1 MRTVSGLWNTPK
13 NHNRKVS
20 ILKKRDGKNKLH
32 TIETILTNENL
43 KFEELRCLTKNKEYE
58 LGFE

>member
-1 MRTVSGLWNTPK
+1 MRIVSGLWNTPK
-13 NHNRKVS
+13 NYNREVS

-32 TIETILTNENL
+32 HRNELTNENL